1 MSTTEYIEVGGLMRK
16 EGRPLFD
23 RLAIRGIVSIETHLN
38 LDSLISEVQ
47 EVFNVD
53 VAAASS
59 YVMKSWNVWQREN
72 TMTILFRVIPD
83 IAPHVDATFFAEL
96 SREVFSR
103 YDMDLTDFDLY
114 MLYNFTFSYASLLC
128 EVPQKLFCKGIPLP
142 ACGQALLIEDMEREG
157 KEISDFYKRMLCIL
171 SRSYREYLAVL
182 EHSESSMTPSAPVSS
197 EIDDIFSNM
206 QM

>member
-1 MSTTEYIEVGGLMRK
+1 MSTTEYIEVGGLMR
-16 EGRPLFD
+16 EAGRPLFD
-23 RLAIRGIVSIETHLN
+23 RLAIRGIVSTETQFN
-38 LDSLISEVQ
+38 FDSLISEVQ
-47 EVFNVD
+47 DVFNVN
-53 VAAASS
+53 VATASS
-59 YVMKSWNVWQREN
+59 YVMKTWNKWRCDD

-83 IAPHVDATFFAEL
+83 IAPHVDTTFFAGL

-114 MLYNFTFSYASLLC
+114 MLYNFTCLYASLLC
-128 EVPQKLFCKGIPLP
+128 EVPQILFCKGIPLP
-142 ACGQALLIEDMEREG
+142 ECGQALLIEDMEREG